1 MNKKISVIMSAYNA
15 SQTLNKSI
23 ESILNQTYTNFEFL
37 IVDDNSND
45 ETFNI
50 IENYK
55 SKDSRIKFFKNST
68 NIGLTKSLN
77 FLIDNS
83 DGEIIARQDADDIS
97 LDYRFEKQIIY
108 LNEYKVVTSRAFSI
122 QSGKKIP
129 GISFYLPTNISMKFK
144 NPYIHGTLMID
155 KMFLLEIGKYDENY
169 RFAQDYKLFLDIRKK
184 GYKIKSLKDTLYL
197 LNTVDNISTNQKI
210 EQKKYFDF
218 AKNGNKLNKFIS

>member
-169 RFAQDYKLFLDIRKK
+169 RFAQDYKLFLEIRKK
-184 GYKIKSLKDTLYL
+184 GFKIKSIKDVLYL
-197 LNTVDNISTNQKI
+197 LNRVDNISSNKKI
-210 EQKKYFDF
+210 EQKKYFDL
-218 AKNGNKLNKFIS
+218 ARKR